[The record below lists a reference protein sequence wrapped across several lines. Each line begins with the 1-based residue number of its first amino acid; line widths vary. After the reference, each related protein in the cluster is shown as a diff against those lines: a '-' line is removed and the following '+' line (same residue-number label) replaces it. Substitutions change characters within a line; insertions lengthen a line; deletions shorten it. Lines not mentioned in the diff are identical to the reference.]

1 MAYMDMNKADREDM
15 WFLDSGSSN
24 HMCGMKEY
32 FSDSDESF
40 KDSVNLANNS
50 SMVVIGKGNVRLQVN
65 GIVQIITRVFYVSEL
80 KNNLL
85 SIGQLQE
92 IGLTILFQSGKCKVF
107 HTKRGLI
114 MEMKMSSNRMFIL
127 LLSLS
132 LEHLL
137 V

>member
-1 MAYMDMNKADREDM
+1 
-15 WFLDSGSSN
+15 
-24 HMCGMKEY
+24 MCGMKEY

-107 HTKRGLI
+107 HPKRGLI
-114 MEMKMSSNRMFIL
+114 KEMKMSSNRMFIL
-127 LLSLS
+127 HAISQPIAFTCFNTII
-132 LEHLL
+132 HYKKNGKQ
-137 V
+137 